1 MENKDEVRY
10 FNFPICLIKGFLNDH
25 KKCLADILSYTL
37 YEYVFTR
44 LEIIKKDN
52 FNFPLDKFEYL
63 KGKNIDDLFVDAEEF
78 YGISYGN
85 APKQYKAGKIL
96 FDSITQKRKGG
107 FKLIY
112 FLGLL
117 QK

>member
-44 LEIIKKDN
+44 LEIIKK
-52 FNFPLDKFEYL
+52 
-63 KGKNIDDLFVDAEEF
+63 
-78 YGISYGN
+78 
-85 APKQYKAGKIL
+85 